1 MIFAV
6 VVSAMLGAII
16 ASFVSVVVERMN
28 TGQSWMVGRSK
39 CSSCAK
45 ELKSYDT
52 IPIVSWLVALGACRS
67 CGSRIPV
74 ELLISEI
81 LLAGVFAVSYLH
93 IGLSL
98 KLIVFLL
105 FVTVLFG
112 LVLYDM
118 RHTIVPSLASGALLV
133 LSCIFLL
140 LNISGQGAVG
150 VALMTAG
157 GISFAFFLLHVLSG
171 GRAMGLGDT
180 PVVLALSLLTAP
192 YALGGV
198 LLSFWIGAVVGI
210 GILVLRRGGSTMGT
224 EVPFVPFLA
233 LGYLLAF
240 FLTWNPFILI

>member
-6 VVSAMLGAII
+6 VVCALLGAIL
-16 ASFVSVVVERMN
+16 ASFVSVVVERVN
-28 TGQSWMVGRSK
+28 TGQSWASGRSR
-39 CSSCAK
+39 CGSCRV

-52 IPIVSWLVALGACRS
+52 IPVFSWLVAFGKCRS
-67 CGSRIPV
+67 CGSRIPLG
-74 ELLISEI
+74 LLISEI
-81 LLAGVFAVSYLH
+81 LLAVVFAVSYLH
-93 IGLSL
+93 IGFSL
-98 KLIVFLL
+98 KLVVFLI

-118 RHTIVPSLASGALLV
+118 HHTIVPPLASGTLLV

-140 LNISGQGAVG
+140 LNVSNQGAIG

-171 GRAMGLGDT
+171 GRAMGLGDA

-198 LLSFWIGAVVGI
+198 LLSFWIGALVGI

-240 FLTWNPFILI
+240 TVQWNPFILI